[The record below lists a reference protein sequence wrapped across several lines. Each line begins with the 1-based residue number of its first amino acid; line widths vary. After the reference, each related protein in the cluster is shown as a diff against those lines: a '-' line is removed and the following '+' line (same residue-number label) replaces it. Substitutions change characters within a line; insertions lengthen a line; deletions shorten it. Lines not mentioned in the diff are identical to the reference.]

1 MEAPSVPSLVRQR
14 AVALVVG
21 STVLVTLAL
30 LGIVAILRGQVVGQG
45 GRLPIYLF
53 GSSVVFVALV
63 FTFERRGFDG
73 RRIITSTLGLT
84 LVGGTLLFLVG
95 EGTVYVLTYYEEVFS
110 TQLVLYLL
118 SIGLVWTGIVYWG
131 LSHWREFVSG

>member
-1 MEAPSVPSLVRQR
+1 MKGPSVSSLLERR
-14 AVALVVG
+14 ATVLVVT
-21 STVLVTLAL
+21 STVLLTLAL
-30 LGIVAILRGQVVGQG
+30 FGLVAVLRGRLVGHV
-45 GRLPIYLF
+45 GRLPLYLF
-53 GSSVVFVALV
+53 GASVVFVALV

-73 RRIITSTLGLT
+73 RRIILSTVGLT
-84 LVGGTLLFLVG
+84 LVGGSLLFLVG
-95 EGTVYVLTYYEEVFS
+95 EGTVYVLTYHEEVFA